1 MGESTPPTASAA
13 GTKELRGSVLDVLRV
28 LLSEG
33 RADAVVELVTQLVN
47 HNRDLELLL
56 AHVRMG
62 KNTSER
68 VAADQLDLFLKKLA
82 EQTPPGA
89 LAEATKKL
97 TESAEKNGGRPEKE
111 KPPKQPSVR
120 RPIPDDLQRVDN
132 PIPVPPAERPC
143 PSCGKERKCV
153 GHETTPVI
161 EYKPGEVFVRNDRR
175 EVLACADCDG
185 EMTRAPMGDKVV
197 SGGAYGSRLVAHLV
211 VDKYLRG
218 MPLYRQGEELA
229 ALGFEMP
236 SSSMADQ
243 IMWATDLLRPIQKG
257 LIRSALKAHVM
268 HLDAT
273 SLAVRDKESPKG
285 IRLGA
290 LWAYVGTGEEPV
302 AAYVYASTGKKVAQ
316 RPGEIGPEEMLAR
329 RRGFVCA
336 DASNLFDASFAS
348 GTCIEIGCNMHAR
361 RYFVLVELVL
371 GVAAVTPALLG
382 AVLQGLL
389 GVKLGEAPLGGV
401 GREIVVA
408 ARAGIGREQRGAGRD
423 GDRAGGRGRGARGVE
438 VLWLVHR
445 AGGEEDDAERGQ
457 QQGGAGEHRRGSS
470 SRPRTAEE
478 QARMFDGHSGC
489 ARGNLHAMDAKDP
502 RNLPGNGGRS
512 TERRAAPRFTRR
524 GGGPPGA
531 RFASDALVACNA
543 RVSHAEAACSPYGAE
558 RLATARPRKGPR
570 AFRRARGVHSARPWR
585 GFEEMS
591 LDARREIGEQE
602 RSCRRKTRRAR
613 GGATS

>member
-1 MGESTPPTASAA
+1 M
-13 GTKELRGSVLDVLRV
+13 LRE

-82 EQTPPGA
+82 EQMPPGA

-120 RPIPDDLQRVDN
+120 RPIPDDLRRVDN
-132 PIPVPPAERPC
+132 PLPVPPGERPC
-143 PSCGKERKCV
+143 PVCGKERKCV

-175 EVLACADCDG
+175 EVLACAGCDG

-211 VDKYLRG
+211 IDKYWRG

-229 ALGFEMP
+229 ALGFEIP

-348 GTCIEIGCNMHAR
+348 GRCIEVGCNMHAR
-361 RYFVLVELVL
+361 RYFVKALE
-371 GVAAVTPALLG
+371 GKDMRAAAPVAAFKALYDIEASVHGASPERRTEERQKRSKPVYDELIAWCKLHRPNEPPSSLLG
-382 AVLQGLL
+382 KAIQYLLNHQLALTRFIDDGTLPIDNGIVERLHRIPAVTRRGFLF
-389 GVKLGEAPLGGV
+389 
-401 GREIVVA
+401 
-408 ARAGIGREQRGAGRD
+408 AGS
-423 GDRAGGRGRGARGVE
+423 
-438 VLWLVHR
+438 H
-445 AGGEEDDAERGQ
+445 AGGE
-457 QQGGAGEHRRGSS
+457 
-470 SRPRTAEE
+470 
-478 QARMFDGHSGC
+478 
-489 ARGNLHAMDAKDP
+489 
-502 RNLPGNGGRS
+502 
-512 TERRAAPRFTRR
+512 RAAI
-524 GGGPPGA
+524 A
-531 RFASDALVACNA
+531 YSIIASCILADVDPEEYLADLL
-543 RVSHAEAACSPYGAE
+543 P
-558 RLATARPRKGPR
+558 RLAREGVVLSKVDELLPAAWK
-570 AFRRARGVHSARPWR
+570 RARAKSA
-585 GFEEMS
+585 S
-591 LDARREIGEQE
+591 GEPVAE
-602 RSCRRKTRRAR
+602 H
-613 GGATS
+613 GGDEQDQASAS